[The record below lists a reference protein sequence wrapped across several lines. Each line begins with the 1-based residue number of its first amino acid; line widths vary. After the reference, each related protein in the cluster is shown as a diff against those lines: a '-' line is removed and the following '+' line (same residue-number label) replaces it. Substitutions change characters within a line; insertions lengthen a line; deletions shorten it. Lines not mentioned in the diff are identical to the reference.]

1 MHFPSKY
8 GLVVY
13 LNAQTIDTL
22 ITDYRSLLTD
32 LVAHNTTENSTEEI
46 LSEVR
51 TRLYRSN
58 IPWLMVF
65 DNLEDHSILERFV
78 PNGTQ
83 TRGHV
88 LVTTRHQESNASSD
102 GVLTL
107 GCLDNDSA
115 IELLRRSAGAHNIA
129 GVTNIS
135 AAAELCQK
143 LGGLPLALS
152 MAAAYMRYEPYM
164 LVFIQV

>member
-1 MHFPSKY
+1 
-8 GLVVY
+8 LVVY

-32 LVAHNTTENSTEEI
+32 LVANTINENSSTEEI

-88 LVTTRHQESNASSD
+88 LVTTRHQESNGSSD

-115 IELLRRSAGAHNIA
+115 IELLRRSAGAQNIVGLSNA
-129 GVTNIS
+129 S

-164 LVFIQV
+164 LAFMQV

>member
-1 MHFPSKY
+1 MA
-8 GLVVY
+8 
-13 LNAQTIDTL
+13 NTI
-22 ITDYRSLLTD
+22 
-32 LVAHNTTENSTEEI
+32 NENSSTEEI

-78 PNGTQ
+78 PKGTQ

-88 LVTTRHQESNASSD
+88 LVTTRHHAETNGSSD

-115 IELLRRSAGAHNIA
+115 IELLRRSAGAQNIA

-164 LVFIQV
+164 LAFIQV

>member
-1 MHFPSKY
+1 M
-8 GLVVY
+8 VVY

-32 LVAHNTTENSTEEI
+32 LVANTINENSSTEEI

-78 PNGTQ
+78 PNGAQ

-88 LVTTRHQESNASSD
+88 LVTTRHHAETNGSSD

-115 IELLRRSAGAHNIA
+115 IELLRRSAGAHNIT

-152 MAAAYMRYEPYM
+152 MAAAYMRYET
-164 LVFIQV
+164 